1 MNTIMNPFEK
11 YKKEYWQADK
21 KRKGEILNIIA
32 ELIGMHKKSIIRRFR
47 RVQLSDT
54 VAKQV
59 IPVKQ
64 GRPVIYGT
72 EITLALKQLWELS
85 GKVCGELL
93 FPMKEE
99 YIEQLKKNK
108 QWKVG
113 KEIEDKLLRM
123 SLSTM
128 KRKVSLF
135 YQKDKESFR
144 KELSTTRPSSLKSII
159 PIKNISWLKAKV
171 GEGQIDTVV
180 HCGNSLNGDMA
191 YTLNYTDYQTYWL
204 GLRAQMNKG
213 QRVTVKSLLYIR
225 KHQLPFDMLSVHPD
239 TGSEFI
245 NWHLKEI
252 CDSLNIEMTRSRPN
266 HKNDNM
272 CVEERNGHIVR
283 KKIGYIRIDCQEA
296 VDVLNEYYNKL
307 CLFLN
312 HFVAIRRTEKKVRIG
327 SRYRRKYEEA
337 KTPYQRVMESDEI
350 SDKVKKNLKKIHNS
364 LNMVELQKEL
374 VYLEKKIQDTQKE
387 FGGRLY

>member
-1 MNTIMNPFEK
+1 MNTIMDPFEK
-11 YKKEYWQADK
+11 YKEEYWQANK
-21 KRKGEILNIIA
+21 KRKGEILNIII

-47 RVQLSDT
+47 RMRLNDT
-54 VAKQV
+54 AAKQV

-64 GRPVIYGT
+64 GRPIIYGI
-72 EITLALKQLWELS
+72 EVTLALKQLWELS
-85 GKVCGELL
+85 DKVCGELL
-93 FPMKEE
+93 FPMRKE

-113 KEIEDKLLRM
+113 KEIEEKLLTM

-144 KELSTTRPSSLKSII
+144 KGLSTTKPSSIKSII
-159 PIKNISWLKAKV
+159 PIKNTSWSKARI

-191 YTLNYTDYQTYWL
+191 YTLNYTDYKTYWV

-213 QRVTVKSLLYIR
+213 QQATVKSLLYIR
-225 KHQLPFDMLSVHPD
+225 RHQLPFEILSIHPD

-245 NWHLKEI
+245 NWYLKEI

-296 VDVLNEYYNKL
+296 VDVLNEYYDKL

-312 HFVAIRRTEKKVRIG
+312 HFVAVRRTKRKVRIG
-327 SRYRRKYEEA
+327 SRYQRKYEKA
-337 KTPYQRVMESDEI
+337 KTPYQRIMESDEV
-350 SDKVKKNLKKIHNS
+350 SDKVKNNLKKIHSS

-374 VYLEKKIQDTQKE
+374 TYLEKKIQDTQKE